1 VRNALVRGIG
11 GLVPRLLPSAWTWAF
26 HVVLGVDYTRSATFS
41 SFKDTFLQK
50 TGAKACNEG
59 HHDVRR
65 HSGIPC

>member
-1 VRNALVRGIG
+1 MDVGF
-11 GLVPRLLPSAWTWAF
+11 PC
-26 HVVLGVDYTRSATFS
+26 GVGSGWIIPVQPLAFS